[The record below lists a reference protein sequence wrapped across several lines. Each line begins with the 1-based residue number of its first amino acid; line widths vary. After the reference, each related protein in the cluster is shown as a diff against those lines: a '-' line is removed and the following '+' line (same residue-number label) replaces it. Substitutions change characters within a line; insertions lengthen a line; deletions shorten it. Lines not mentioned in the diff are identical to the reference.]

1 MVIAMIANERGQGDR
16 EDRTPVTRRRLL
28 IGTAIG
34 LSGASI
40 TRGWGAPAGSEAFE
54 VTHTHAEWRKL
65 STPDQ
70 FATLRTSAT
79 VRSFAGPLVNE
90 KRRGN
95 FACMGRDLDL
105 FSSTTKFESG
115 TGWLSLWAPLE
126 GAIGTI
132 TA

>member
-16 EDRTPVTRRRLL
+16 EDGTTVTRPRPLM
-28 IGTAIG
+28 GTAVG

-40 TRGWGAPAGSEAFE
+40 TRGWVAPAGS
-54 VTHTHAEWRKL
+54 T
-65 STPDQ
+65 
-70 FATLRTSAT
+70 
-79 VRSFAGPLVNE
+79 GPLLNE

-95 FACMGRDLDL
+95 FACTGCEVDL
-105 FSSTTKFESG
+105 FSSTTKFASG
-115 TGWLSLWAPLE
+115 TSWLSPWAPLE